1 MTTLDDVARHV
12 GVTSATVSNVITGKG
27 SVSEN
32 TRLRVFA
39 AIEEL
44 GYQPNMVARS
54 LAQKKTLTL
63 ALIVPTIANPFYAE
77 IAEEIERT
85 AWGHDYHLILCN
97 TFRDRSLGQEHL
109 KALSRRWV
117 DGLLIMGGSLP
128 VEDLLAVTRS
138 GQRRLPIVLCF
149 PCETEERAAGL
160 SMVDLDYRYAGEL
173 AAQHF
178 VSLGHRRL
186 AVIVEYPGHAPRLE
200 GFCATLAA
208 SGIDLPPASIQY
220 GDSTMRSGYQAA
232 QTLLSL
238 PTPPTALFATND
250 LMALGAM
257 EAALDKG
264 LTLPDDLSVIGLDD
278 IMIGTHMHPPL
289 TTIATPKHELA
300 MQAVEL
306 LLRHIDDVQSPSLS
320 LTVRPHLTVR
330 QTTAPQ
336 QQDFNG

>member
-27 SVSEN
+27 SVGES

-44 GYQPNMVARS
+44 GYQPNLVARS

-85 AWGHDYHLILCN
+85 AWHHGYQLILCN

-117 DGLLIMGGSLP
+117 DGLLMMGGSLP
-128 VEDLLAVTRS
+128 VADLLAATLS
-138 GQRRLPIVLCF
+138 GGRRQPMVLCI
-149 PCETEERAAGL
+149 PCEEEQASGL
-160 SMVDLDYRYAGEL
+160 SMVDLDYWYAGEL

-178 VSLGHRRL
+178 VALGHRRL
-186 AVIVEYPGHAPRLE
+186 AVIVEDPGHAPRLG
-200 GFCATLAA
+200 GFRAALAA
-208 SGIDLPPASIQY
+208 SGIDLPAASVQH
-220 GDSTMRSGYQAA
+220 GDSTMQSGYQATR
-232 QTLLSL
+232 TLLSL

-257 EAALDKG
+257 EAALDEG
-264 LTLPDDLSVIGLDD
+264 LTLPDDLSVVGLDD

-289 TTIATPKHELA
+289 TSIATPKHEMA
-300 MQAVEL
+300 KQAVEL
-306 LLRHIDDVQSPSLS
+306 LLRHIDDAETPSLS
-320 LTVRPHLTVR
+320 LMVRPHLIVR
-330 QTTAPQ
+330 QTTAPPQ
-336 QQDFNG
+336 KDVDG